1 MSRINLTDFV
11 EGVVTLEN
19 NGATLVAANAKVLDL
34 NPVEVVAISTWLRL
48 SYDKKF
54 EGLEK
59 ESLTVNSRE
68 FVFKEIDGDKLEA
81 FSKQMVNPR
90 TDGDV
95 GMREYSGEK
104 YHAFT
109 DAHVALCEKGEGN
122 FVAVCFFHLI
132 APKQNDLLFEI
143 AKDSAE
149 AVMDTIVELFEAMR
163 DIPRV
168 LEITE
173 GPMDSF
179 KILPLIYSKDH
190 EEECTFVLF
199 NGSMAASVKQ
209 FAASI

>member
-11 EGVVTLEN
+11 DGVVTLESK
-19 NGATLVAANAKVLDL
+19 GATLVAPNAKVLDL

-54 EGLEK
+54 VGLEK
-59 ESLTVNSRE
+59 ESLTVDTRE
-68 FVFKEIDGDKLEA
+68 FVFKEIDSEKLEA

-109 DAHVALCEKGEGN
+109 DAHVALCEKDNGR

-132 APKQNDLLFEI
+132 APKQKDLLFEI

-149 AVMDTIVELFEAMR
+149 AVMDTIVDFIEAMK

-168 LEITE
+168 LEISE
-173 GPMDSF
+173 GSMNSF
-179 KILPLIYSKDH
+179 KVLPLICSDEH
-190 EEECTFVLF
+190 EKECTFVLF

>member
-95 GMREYSGEK
+95 GMHEYSGEK

-109 DAHVALCEKGEGN
+109 DVHVALCEKGEGS

-132 APKQNDLLFEI
+132 ASKQNDLLFEI

-179 KILPLIYSKDH
+179 KILPLIYSKDL